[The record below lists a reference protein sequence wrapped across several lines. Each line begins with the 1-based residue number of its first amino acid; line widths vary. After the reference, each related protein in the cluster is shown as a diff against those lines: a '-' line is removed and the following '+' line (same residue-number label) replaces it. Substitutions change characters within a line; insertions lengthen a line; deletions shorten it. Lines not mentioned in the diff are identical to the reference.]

1 MTIRLAWLLGPG
13 AVALGLLALWAL
25 TVGASGFSLSEALRA
40 LASGGEDR
48 TALVMQQVRLPR
60 VMAALCVGAA
70 LAVAGAIIQAMTG
83 NPLADPGLLGVN
95 AGAALAV
102 VSAIAFLGIDAMGAL
117 VWAAFGGAGAAAA
130 CVLALGAAGR
140 AGAGPVRLILAGVV
154 IGSFAGAL
162 TAAILVL
169 DAQTQDV
176 VRLWTV
182 GSLRGRSLDV
192 IASLLP
198 YILVPLILALLI
210 ARQVTALSLGADVAQ
225 SIGQGQ
231 GLWRVLAALLVV
243 ALAGSAVAMAG
254 PLGFVGLVVPH
265 MARLTVGAE
274 YRRILP
280 VAALAGAGLTLLADT
295 LPRALW
301 ARDVPVGVTL
311 ALIGAPV
318 FVWLARRRSGGRA

>member
-1 MTIRLAWLLGPG
+1 MPL
-13 AVALGLLALWAL
+13 ALGVLSLWAL
-25 TVGASGFSLSEALRA
+25 TVGASGFSVGEALGA
-40 LASGGEDR
+40 LMSGGDDR
-48 TALVMQQVRLPR
+48 AALVMQQVRLPR
-60 VMAALCVGAA
+60 VFAALCVGAA

-95 AGAALAV
+95 AGAALAL
-102 VSAIAFLGIDAMGAL
+102 VSAIAFLGLDAMGAL
-117 VWAAFGGAGAAAA
+117 VWVAFAGAGVAAA
-130 CVLALGAAGR
+130 CVLSLGAAGR
-140 AGAGPVRLILAGVV
+140 AGAGPVRLVLAGVV
-154 IGSFAGAL
+154 IASFAGAL
-162 TAAILVL
+162 TGAILVL

-176 VRLWTV
+176 VRLWTA
-182 GSLRGRSLDV
+182 GSLRGRSLGV
-192 IASLLP
+192 IVSLMP
-198 YILVPLILALLI
+198 YVLVPLALSLLV
-210 ARQVTALSLGADVAQ
+210 ARQVTTLSLGAEVAQ

-265 MARLTVGAE
+265 IARICVGAE

-280 VAALAGAGLTLLADT
+280 VAALTGAGLVLVADT